1 MEPKSQSGFYVSRK
15 VVSLLALLLLALL
28 LAVVVLA
35 ILYAGARLPGI
46 KEVPPTVGQPPSP
59 APQPTPTGRS
69 GVWNHSRLPSSLMP
83 SHYQVEVWPRLEPG
97 EGGVYLFSGQV
108 NVTLRCRL
116 ETRVVLIHSKELKYS
131 GVGISPRGAPAVQD
145 TWVEAVNEFLV
156 IELESDLQPGQD
168 YTLQLNYS
176 GQLVEEPT
184 GLYISHYLD
193 QGINKILAVTQM
205 EPTHARSVFP
215 CFDEPHMKAT
225 FDIRLVHRSE
235 FVALSNMPAIAVS
248 EKLEDDGIWNVTTFN
263 TTVKMSTYIV
273 ALAICD
279 YDFIGT
285 TYGDTEIRIWAKKE
299 SILNGEAQHALN
311 ITGPLLQFFETYYNI
326 SYPLPK
332 ADLIALPEFE
342 ASAMENW
349 GLLMFKNDSLLCDPK
364 EKTSENK
371 NAITLMISHELAH
384 QWFGNLV
391 TMKWWNDLWLNEG
404 ISSYFEHLVLILFIA
419 LFFASLDRL
428 YQVFPFVLQ
437 TYLKTFSYS
446 NVVSNDLW
454 HHLQMAVDSQNV
466 VKLPAPIKNILDT
479 WIVQSGFPIVTVNT
493 STGSLRQEQYIDQS
507 DGNSTWFI
515 PIFWM
520 KNGSMQPMLWL
531 DTENEIFPEL
541 KTTTDEEWIILNVNQ
556 VCFCRVNYDNTNW
569 NRIHQQLQKDHLVSY
584 NFQVTCKN
592 IAIII
597 IILAFDIILYHI
609 FETSQSDCISLATI
623 IYTQWMSNPENNS
636 IPEYIRETVYCT
648 AIKVGTEKHWNFAW
662 AMYDN
667 TSFVDD
673 TYRLLYAM
681 TCSREPWILKR
692 YCTSPF
698 TIPPLS
704 HSKFSWF
711 TAPKTPGSFL
721 SDISILLSS
730 LSLCSERLL
739 IMGDFNLHLNS
750 PCTTSSDFTA
760 LLSTTTTKT
769 KLHLNSA
776 FHVGRMSQG
785 AEQCTAFRPELG
797 LGERREERGRRVT
810 DGIVEEED
818 FEAGLEG
825 G

>member
-404 ISSYFEHLVLILFIA
+404 ISSYFEHLGSAHVGNYSELDNQLLEHLVPYMLGLDYDASSHPVSLKEENIQTPHDIRQLFDDITYRKGA
-419 LFFASLDRL
+419 LVIRMASAFLTEELLVKGLR
-428 YQVFPFVLQ
+428 

-493 STGSLRQEQYIDQS
+493 STGSLMQEQYIDQS
-507 DGNSTWFI
+507 DGKQS
-515 PIFWM
+515 
-520 KNGSMQPMLWL
+520 
-531 DTENEIFPEL
+531 L
-541 KTTTDEEWIILNVNQ
+541 KCL
-556 VCFCRVNYDNTNW
+556 
-569 NRIHQQLQKDHLVSY
+569 
-584 NFQVTCKN
+584 
-592 IAIII
+592 
-597 IILAFDIILYHI
+597 
-609 FETSQSDCISLATI
+609 
-623 IYTQWMSNPENNS
+623 
-636 IPEYIRETVYCT
+636 
-648 AIKVGTEKHWNFAW
+648 
-662 AMYDN
+662 
-667 TSFVDD
+667 
-673 TYRLLYAM
+673 
-681 TCSREPWILKR
+681 
-692 YCTSPF
+692 SP
-698 TIPPLS
+698 
-704 HSKFSWF
+704 
-711 TAPKTPGSFL
+711 
-721 SDISILLSS
+721 
-730 LSLCSERLL
+730 
-739 IMGDFNLHLNS
+739 
-750 PCTTSSDFTA
+750 
-760 LLSTTTTKT
+760 
-769 KLHLNSA
+769 
-776 FHVGRMSQG
+776 
-785 AEQCTAFRPELG
+785 
-797 LGERREERGRRVT
+797 
-810 DGIVEEED
+810 
-818 FEAGLEG
+818 
-825 G
+825 